1 MNSAYLDQDFFN
13 GIWSTET
20 DLTLSDN
27 FNEVQHLLAVNQISS
42 NERKFGYDE
51 NHNFRSLAQDY
62 LDDRDQVNRFMKVMS
77 IYGDQTVGEVV
88 DSEIKD
94 WGFVEKIRLF
104 LFLFLF
110 FSTS

>member
-13 GIWSTET
+13 GIWSTEI
-20 DLTLSDN
+20 DLTLSDE
-27 FNEVQHLLAVNQISS
+27 FSEVQHLLTVNKISS
-42 NERKFGYDE
+42 NQRKFGYDE

-88 DSEIKD
+88 DGEIKD
-94 WGFVEKIRLF
+94 RGFVERISF
-104 LFLFLF
+104 FFHFYF